1 MSFRSILMAI
11 MLFFASATLVPSAA
25 YAQAQPAPTPA
36 AQPSQG
42 GIVQGVINYTLG
54 DDDRADGSKKNFEAW
69 KSYFMT
75 GDSWCWGCRLFQA
88 TGTATLELGKRG
100 TDIFAGPAASSVAA
114 FMGLWVMWQLY
125 LMLSISH
132 ANSPAQSIDTIFNR
146 LVIMT
151 VVLILLKNN
160 PYEWVMK
167 PFLDTLGAVM
177 SASSQLLSG
186 GAARYGTCNAESMGS
201 AGQAWI
207 AQGNVLLCGMQKEMG
222 GGLAIGAFLMDSA
235 DFSLLRGH
243 FDLFQWS
250 MGLLIFAVFGFM
262 IVILPFKFFDAL
274 VRIAIVSAIVPL
286 AILAYLFKPTRGFV
300 KQAVTSLLA
309 AMLTFLFTAIAIAV
323 AVSVL
328 HTVTADIYA
337 QKLDSQAHTWFGP
350 LSASD
355 FMVLLTAALGMAS
368 MISSAGTV
376 AAEFAGFQGQM
387 GNAGAGGA
395 GAITGAAN
403 LAAKGGG
410 AAGGMMMVS
419 NRVGAA
425 AAGAIKAGK
434 AG

>member
-1 MSFRSILMAI
+1 MSFRSIIMAF
-11 MLFFASATLVPSAA
+11 MLLFMSVTFAPSAA
-25 YAQAQPAPTPA
+25 NAQTQQQPAQT
-36 AQPSQG
+36 QPSKSLG
-42 GIVQGVINYTLG
+42 TRVGDILLG
-54 DDDRADGSKKNFEAW
+54 DDDREDGKKQNYVQWRE
-69 KSYFMT
+69 YFQT
-75 GDSWCWGCRLFQA
+75 GDTWCWGCRLFKA
-88 TGTATLELGKRG
+88 TGDATLELGKRG
-100 TDIFAGPAASSVAA
+100 TQTFAGPAAGAVAA

-151 VVLILLKNN
+151 IVLVLLRNN
-160 PYEWVMK
+160 PYEWVME
-167 PFLDTLGAVM
+167 PFLETLGSVM
-177 SASSQLLSG
+177 SASAGMLDGG
-186 GAARYGTCNAESMGS
+186 GAKYGSCTAASMGGS
-201 AGQAWI
+201 ADWI
-207 AQGNVLLCGMQKEMG
+207 KEGNVLLCGMQKEMG

-235 DFSLLRGH
+235 DFSILRGH

-250 MGLLIFAVFGFM
+250 MGVLIFAVFGFM

-286 AILAYLFKPTRGFV
+286 AILAFLFKPTRGFV

-323 AVSVL
+323 AVQVL
-328 HTVTADIYA
+328 NVVTSSIYA
-337 QKLDSQAHTWFGP
+337 QPLDTQQNTWFGP

-376 AAEFAGFQGQM
+376 ASEFAGFQGQM

-403 LAAKGGG
+403 LAAKGAGG
-410 AAGGMMMVS
+410 AAGMAVVG
-419 NRVGAA
+419 NRMGAA
-425 AAGAIKAGK
+425 VAGKIKAGS
-434 AG
+434 AA

>member
-1 MSFRSILMAI
+1 MSFRSIIMAF
-11 MLFFASATLVPSAA
+11 MLLFMTATFAPSAA
-25 YAQAQPAPTPA
+25 SAQAQQPAPTQQPA
-36 AQPSQG
+36 AG
-42 GIVQGVINYTLG
+42 GGLGQKLGDLILG
-54 DDDRADGSKKNFEAW
+54 DDDREDGSKKSYESW
-69 KSYFMT
+69 RSYFQT
-75 GDSWCWGCRLFQA
+75 GETWCWGCRLFQA
-88 TGTATLELGKRG
+88 TGDATLQLGKRG
-100 TDIFAGPAASSVAA
+100 TQTFAGGAAGAVAA

-151 VVLILLKNN
+151 IVLVLLRNN
-160 PYEWVMK
+160 PYEWIMQ
-167 PFLDTLGAVM
+167 PFLDTLGKVM
-177 SASSQLLSG
+177 AASASLLQG
-186 GAARYGTCNAESMGS
+186 GAAKYGSCSAGSMGG
-201 AGQAWI
+201 AQDWI
-207 AQGNVLLCGMQKEMG
+207 REGNILLCGMQKEMG

-235 DFSLLRGH
+235 DFSILRGH

-274 VRIAIVSAIVPL
+274 VRIAIVSAIIPL

-323 AVSVL
+323 AVQVL
-328 HTVTADIYA
+328 NSVTAGIYS
-337 QKLDSQAHTWFGP
+337 QPLDSQPHTWFGP

-376 AAEFAGFQGQM
+376 ASEFAGFQGQM

-403 LAAKGGG
+403 LAAKGAGG
-410 AAGGMMMVS
+410 AGGMMLVS